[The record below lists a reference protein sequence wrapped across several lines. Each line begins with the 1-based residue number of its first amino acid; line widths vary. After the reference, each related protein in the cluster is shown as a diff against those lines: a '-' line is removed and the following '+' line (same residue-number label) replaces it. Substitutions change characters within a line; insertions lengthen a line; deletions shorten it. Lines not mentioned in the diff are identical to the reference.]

1 MYGGE
6 INILI
11 IRELQISTSYK
22 FSNSFNRDGRE
33 KRVFFGNC
41 RKCFIIQFWNDIS
54 NVHIICDL
62 RFWEIEMNDG
72 RRILN
77 VIKRMLEFYI
87 RYLFY
92 NKDIFNINFNYSN
105 SLTQ

>member
-1 MYGGE
+1 
-6 INILI
+6 
-11 IRELQISTSYK
+11 
-22 FSNSFNRDGRE
+22 
-33 KRVFFGNC
+33 
-41 RKCFIIQFWNDIS
+41 
-54 NVHIICDL
+54 
-62 RFWEIEMNDG
+62 MNDG